1 MEIINILIPFFIW
14 SFHVQNNRR
23 GKILLTEN
31 SNAQNARDFRPNLH
45 VTREQ
50 QQNDHSKMG
59 SSVAE
64 LFTEI
69 DKLRVQ
75 LLINVE
81 ALTDCQR
88 VDEETNK

>member
-1 MEIINILIPFFIW
+1 
-14 SFHVQNNRR
+14 
-23 GKILLTEN
+23 
-31 SNAQNARDFRPNLH
+31 
-45 VTREQ
+45 
-50 QQNDHSKMG
+50 MG